1 MNHNVNREKL
11 FQGIC
16 LITAQLIVLISTFF
30 WDDNGRYTI
39 DGAVMII
46 IAMVFWIIGFT
57 AIFDLLKEKN
67 PWYARLGL
75 WYAVYGCAGG
85 IAFGFEGLY
94 SVVFDIS
101 DKIGM
106 AAFEK
111 FPMHMNIVLF
121 WAGPAFPL
129 TLIILGIMLFIRR
142 IGNKWVNLLFTLGG
156 IAFPI
161 SRISR
166 IEWIAVVADILLL
179 IPVVVISIQFIRG
192 ETLNEKKHKLQ

>member
-1 MNHNVNREKL
+1 MNDTIKIEKL

-16 LITAQLIVLISTFF
+16 MTTGQVLVFASTFF
-30 WDDNGRYTI
+30 WNDNGRYTV

-46 IAMVFWIIGFT
+46 IAMVFWIIGF
-57 AIFDLLKEKN
+57 IGLFDLLKEKS

-75 WYAVYGCAGG
+75 WYAAYGCLGG

-94 SVVFDIS
+94 SAIFDIS
-101 DKIGM
+101 DKIGIE
-106 AAFEK
+106 AYEK
-111 FPMHMNIVLF
+111 FPLHMNIVLF

-129 TLIILGIMLFIRR
+129 TLMILGIMLIVRK
-142 IGNKWVNLLFTLGG
+142 IGNPWINLLFTLGG

-166 IEWIAVVADILLL
+166 IEWIAVIADILLL
-179 IPVVVISIQFIRG
+179 IPVVVISMQFMRG
-192 ETLNEKKHKLQ
+192 QTLNEKKHQL